1 MDIIK
6 IISIL
11 REVSFIG
18 IIVGL
23 ALDYVLRDVKG
34 SIVTLISIVIFIVT
48 YIFLDNCYIDE
59 DDLED

>member
-1 MDIIK
+1 MNIIK

-23 ALDYVLRDVKG
+23 ALDYVLRDIKG
-34 SIVTLISIVIFIVT
+34 SIVTLISMAIFIVT

-59 DDLED
+59 DDLGD